1 MYKTG
6 DTPKRP
12 SATTKIRRI
21 LRRAHEDHRF
31 KHSRISPVS
40 SQQNDGNDVEY
51 NSLTKKDASLFDSDD
66 SDMGT
71 QKKESPVL
79 NLGKAKKKTSQRKK
93 VTKPKKRRKQGGRI
107 KRNLRSNDVIL
118 ITDSDDDNNEYD
130 DDFVFEDDQTVVKSY
145 TQNVHLSSMHQS
157 WVPLTPNIQRRIG
170 DIISLFTD
178 QVVSSMHFSS
188 VKERLRFTSLVR
200 EKVVDPLM
208 KKFKHVKL
216 PPGITEDQLDQEQMQ
231 RETQELQ
238 LCYDKNLIMLQ
249 RLKSELQKENEALKA
264 ETKYA
269 SDYAAKTGL
278 SSRMMQK
285 SLKEAQV
292 LLEDDKENSENNI
305 EPKELSRIGGDKQ
318 SFITDSLDF
327 KHNRYYNPE
336 EDDELIDLLSNFSS
350 KLADRSKISQSA
362 NEFEDV
368 LNQVHNLLGLLDK
381 NVDSS
386 MN

>member
-1 MYKTG
+1 
-6 DTPKRP
+6 
-12 SATTKIRRI
+12 
-21 LRRAHEDHRF
+21 
-31 KHSRISPVS
+31 
-40 SQQNDGNDVEY
+40 
-51 NSLTKKDASLFDSDD
+51 
-66 SDMGT
+66 
-71 QKKESPVL
+71 
-79 NLGKAKKKTSQRKK
+79 
-93 VTKPKKRRKQGGRI
+93 
-107 KRNLRSNDVIL
+107 
-118 ITDSDDDNNEYD
+118 
-130 DDFVFEDDQTVVKSY
+130 
-145 TQNVHLSSMHQS
+145 
-157 WVPLTPNIQRRIG
+157 
-170 DIISLFTD
+170 
-178 QVVSSMHFSS
+178 
-188 VKERLRFTSLVR
+188 
-200 EKVVDPLM
+200 
-208 KKFKHVKL
+208 
-216 PPGITEDQLDQEQMQ
+216 MQ

-336 EDDELIDLLSNFSS
+336 EDDELIDLLSTFSS

-362 NEFEDV
+362 NEFEEV